1 MTAKRAFTLIEL
13 LVVIAIIAL
22 LVSIL
27 LPSLKQAKEQAKNV
41 LCVTHQKSIYGGMTL
56 YAEEWE
62 GMLPRRVQL
71 RFADGSMSLDYANYD
86 YYLPWSNALCQFPVK
101 MLHGAPAS
109 QIHPNWQGYDPLWQ
123 APTSYIEN
131 PETFQCPSA
140 DRVIDFAIWP
150 PQNYGSTCNDWLYN
164 LQGGYGLNNRRA
176 TWADPNLWDVPSR
189 ASAISLR
196 IPGSVDS
203 ITSMIGTSG
212 TPCGTAAKA
221 TCATSCST
229 TATQC
234 PTPSPRSS
242 SPRTLTR
249 LAIRTTRAPTS
260 WPRLGGA
267 EHRNRRRC

>member
-176 TWADPNLWDVPSR
+176 TWADPNLWDVPQSSECYLF
-189 ASAISLR
+189 ADSWISGFDHVYDWDKWYSLR
-196 IPGSVDS
+196 HGSKGDLCNIMFNDGHTVPHAESEIIIAKNSYTAGDPDY
-203 ITSMIGTSG
+203 TGPYLVATPWWGGTS
-212 TPCGTAAKA
+212 
-221 TCATSCST
+221 
-229 TATQC
+229 
-234 PTPSPRSS
+234 
-242 SPRTLTR
+242 
-249 LAIRTTRAPTS
+249 
-260 WPRLGGA
+260 
-267 EHRNRRRC
+267 E